1 MYEKNRPKQSIVC
14 FKGCFK
20 CYPLHIIWKLNN
32 LWHAGFN
39 CLGFTVVIL
48 AAIACSTAFSTAFST
63 SFSSDSRGYIFKVA
77 GDSGCRLHWTWTG
90 VGRGSI
96 LLTGCQTGGV
106 FSFNFAVRGHQ
117 HTCTDP
123 NTRVETPTLSLKKCI
138 HTGAWAEISV
148 LCTRRLSGMQ
158 WNFCEKHPLT
168 PPPTQPLHLCVC
180 VCVCLG

>member
-1 MYEKNRPKQSIVC
+1 
-14 FKGCFK
+14 
-20 CYPLHIIWKLNN
+20 
-32 LWHAGFN
+32 
-39 CLGFTVVIL
+39 VVIL

-63 SFSSDSRGYIFKVA
+63 SSSSDSRGYIFKVA

-123 NTRVETPTLSLKKCI
+123 NTRVETPTRSLKKCI

-180 VCVCLG
+180 VCVSGVMHKLIEYSNIALFVAKRLTSVGENSRRCRGKRFNFKLSVYI